1 MFHTGQYPCPT
12 IPQNMKASNHF
23 KNTIKAYLDQRA
35 KTDVLFSLQYSK
47 PDKNIDDCLTYIL
60 NTVQNSGCNGFA
72 DEEIY
77 SMAVHYYD
85 EDNINIGNPVDC
97 HVAVNHVVELT
108 EEEKQKAR
116 KDAIQRLQDEAYA
129 RLKQPQK
136 REKQTEVNKQISLF
150 DL

>member
-1 MFHTGQYPCPT
+1 
-12 IPQNMKASNHF
+12 MKASNHF

-35 KTDVLFSLQYSK
+35 ESDVLFPLQYSK

-60 NTVQNSGCNGFA
+60 NTVQKSGCNGFA

-85 EDNINIGNPVDC
+85 EDNIDIDNPVDC

-108 EEEKQKAR
+108 EEEKQQAR
-116 KDAIQRLQDEAYA
+116 KDAIQRLQVEAYIK
-129 RLKQPQK
+129 LKQPSK
-136 REKQTEVNKQISLF
+136 RVKQTEVNNQKSLF